1 MKKEL
6 TSNDGHGL
14 DLNGRSVLWKRLT
27 EDQEVKEIKSLNIE
41 GGLSL
46 KQLQLNYYN
55 RYVYNIALII
65 WLKRK

>member
-27 EDQEVKEIKSLNIE
+27 EDQEIKAIKSLEIE

-46 KQLQLNYYN
+46 KE
-55 RYVYNIALII
+55 
-65 WLKRK
+65 LK